1 VTQILPLVPL
11 WAVTILFAGLL
22 LIIMAI
28 GARLRRFVSVDP
40 ASVGSG
46 QLIFGAFSV
55 LSLMV
60 GFTFSLALNRHD
72 QRRDLLLE
80 ESNAIRALHRTLV
93 HVEEPGRSEI
103 SAALSAYAKGRL
115 AFVESNLL
123 IQEDMAAPRAAE
135 REQLNQVVAAVVP
148 VSETGVNQAQVLAAA
163 TRILDAGTRMDAVT
177 MAHVPPRV
185 ILMLVL
191 LSTGCALVIGISI
204 ADKLPALWLPATLWS
219 LLLSLALFTIVDLD
233 APHWGSIR
241 LDSGPLLTAVQ
252 VTSAPDGRTTADSG
266 ALGTVARR

>member
-1 VTQILPLVPL
+1 VIQYLPLVPL
-11 WAVTILFAGLL
+11 WVVTLLFAGLL
-22 LIIMAI
+22 LLTMVA
-28 GARLRRFVSVDP
+28 GARLRRFVGVDP

-115 AFVESNLL
+115 AFVGSNLL
-123 IQEDMAAPRAAE
+123 SQEDMGPARAAE
-135 REQLNQVVAAVVP
+135 REQLNQVVATVVP
-148 VSETGVNQAQVLAAA
+148 VSDTGVNQAQILAAA

-177 MAHVPPRV
+177 LAHVPPRV
-185 ILMLVL
+185 ILMLVI

-204 ADKLPALWLPATLWS
+204 AEKLPALWIPASLWA

-233 APHWGSIR
+233 APHWGSIQ
-241 LDSGPLLTAVQ
+241 LDSKPLQTAVR
-252 VTSAPDGRTTADSG
+252 VTTEPGG
-266 ALGTVARR
+266 

>member
-1 VTQILPLVPL
+1 LLQYLLLVPL
-11 WAVTILFAGLL
+11 WVVTLLFAGLL
-22 LIIMAI
+22 LLTMAG
-28 GARLRRFVSVDP
+28 GARLRRFVAVDP

-103 SAALSAYAKGRL
+103 SAALSAYTKGRL
-115 AFVESNLL
+115 AFVGSNLL
-123 IQEDMAAPRAAE
+123 NQEDMAPARAAE
-135 REQLNQVVAAVVP
+135 REQLNQVVATVVP
-148 VSETGVNQAQVLAAA
+148 VSDTGVNQAQVLAAA

-177 MAHVPPRV
+177 LAHVPPRV
-185 ILMLVL
+185 ILMLIL

-204 ADKLPALWLPATLWS
+204 ADKLPAVWIPASLWA

-233 APHWGSIR
+233 APHWGSIQ
-241 LDSGPLLTAVQ
+241 LDSGPLQTAVK
-252 VTSAPDGRTTADSG
+252 VTSVPGG
-266 ALGTVARR
+266 

>member
-1 VTQILPLVPL
+1 MIQYLPLVPL
-11 WAVTILFAGLL
+11 WVVTLLFAGLL
-22 LIIMAI
+22 LITMAI
-28 GARLRRFVSVDP
+28 GARLRRFVGVDP

-80 ESNAIRALHRTLV
+80 ESNAVRALHRTLV
-93 HVEEPGRSEI
+93 HVEEPGRHEI
-103 SAALSAYAKGRL
+103 SVALTAYAKGRL
-115 AFVESNLL
+115 VFVESSLL
-123 IQEDMAAPRAAE
+123 GQEDMLAPRAAE
-135 REQLNQVVAAVVP
+135 RERLNQVVAAVAP
-148 VSETGVNQAQVLAAA
+148 VSDTGVNQAQILAAA

-177 MAHVPPRV
+177 LAHVPPRV

-204 ADKLPALWLPATLWS
+204 SERLPALWLPATLWA
-219 LLLSLALFTIVDLD
+219 LLLSLALFTIIDLD

-241 LDSGPLLTAVQ
+241 LDSGPLQTAVR
-252 VTSAPDGRTTADSG
+252 VSPAPNG
-266 ALGTVARR
+266 

>member
-1 VTQILPLVPL
+1 MMQLLPFVPL
-11 WAVTILFAGLL
+11 WAVNLLFAGFLL
-22 LIIMAI
+22 LAMGI
-28 GARLRRFVSVDP
+28 GARLRRFVAVDP
-40 ASVGSG
+40 ATVGSG

-115 AFVESNLL
+115 ALVETNLL
-123 IQEDMAAPRAAE
+123 GQEDMVAARTAE
-135 REQLNQVVAAVVP
+135 RERLNQVVVTVVP
-148 VSETGVNQAQVLAAA
+148 VSDTGVNQAQILAAA
-163 TRILDAGTRMDAVT
+163 TRILDAGTRMDMVIR
-177 MAHVPPRV
+177 AHVPPRV
-185 ILMLVL
+185 ILNLIF

-204 ADKLPALWLPATLWS
+204 ADRLPSLWLPATLWAV
-219 LLLSLALFTIVDLD
+219 LLSLALFTIVDLD
-233 APHWGSIR
+233 ATHWGSIQ
-241 LDSGPLLTAVQ
+241 LDSGPMQTAVR
-252 VTSAPDGRTTADSG
+252 VTSAPDG
-266 ALGTVARR
+266 

>member
-1 VTQILPLVPL
+1 MVQYLPFVPL
-11 WAVTILFAGLL
+11 WVVTLLFAGLL
-22 LIIMAI
+22 LLTMVA
-28 GARLRRFVSVDP
+28 GARLRRFVGVDP

-103 SAALSAYAKGRL
+103 SVALSAYSKGRL
-115 AFVESNLL
+115 AFVGSTLFG
-123 IQEDMAAPRAAE
+123 QEDMTAQRAAE
-135 REQLNQVVAAVVP
+135 REQLNQVAATVVP
-148 VSETGVNQAQVLAAA
+148 VSDTGVNQAQILAAA

-177 MAHVPPRV
+177 LAHVPPRV

-204 ADKLPALWLPATLWS
+204 AEKLPALWLPATLWAM
-219 LLLSLALFTIVDLD
+219 LLSLAMFTIVDLD

-241 LDSGPLLTAVQ
+241 LDSGPLETAVK
-252 VTSAPDGRTTADSG
+252 VTSAPNG
-266 ALGTVARR
+266 